1 MLTLTYCLVIR
12 RGRALIALGEW
23 NRAREDLV
31 AALKLQPNNM
41 GIRMEIQ
48 KLDRKRKQF
57 EEKEKKQAA
66 AMFA

>member
-1 MLTLTYCLVIR
+1 MFVF
-12 RGRALIALGEW
+12 RGRALIAIGDW
-23 NRAREDLV
+23 DKAREDLV
-31 AALKLQPNNM
+31 DALKLQRNNM
-41 GIRMEIQ
+41 GIRIEIQ